1 MSGNA
6 DIVRQIQEA
15 LGRGDIMAPMA
26 HLSKDVRWAVNTA
39 DRSAAP
45 WFGEFRGRQGVAAF
59 FEAMSVVTMKN
70 FETQAVIE
78 DGDLVVVLLHMGF
91 TSPKQREV
99 DMDEVQ
105 VWRFHEGKVQSVEL
119 YPDTLAVAAAFA

>member
-6 DIVRQIQEA
+6 DTVRLVQES

-39 DRSAAP
+39 DREAAP
-45 WFGEFRGRQGVAAF
+45 WFGKYRGRQGVVAF
-59 FEAMSVVTMKN
+59 FEAMSVVTMN
-70 FETQAVIE
+70 MFETRAVIG
-78 DGDLVVVLLHMGF
+78 DGDLVVVLLHMAF

-99 DMDEVQ
+99 EMDEVQ
-105 VWRFHEGKVQSVEL
+105 VWQFHEGKVQSVEL
-119 YPDTLAVAAAFA
+119 YPDTLAVAQAFA